1 MRIQLGCKGAYTIV
15 QRQYLTAY
23 EYDSVVGY
31 AQRDSD
37 YFSGTQQA
45 LKHIKQ
51 NK

>member
-1 MRIQLGCKGAYTIV
+1 MRIQLGCKGASTIV

-23 EYDSVVGY
+23 KYDSGMGY

-37 YFSGTQQA
+37 FFSGTQQA
-45 LKHIKQ
+45 LKHIKR